1 MKLVAIAFTLAFAAA
16 AALQL
21 NDPDPVR
28 WIAIYAAAALVSIA
42 TALRRAP
49 PALHL
54 GLGVVA
60 VAWAARLLPTIVR
73 EAALTGS
80 EMEREFGGLLLV
92 ALGMALLHRDARRPA
107 GPVIDSGA

>member
-1 MKLVAIAFTLAFAAA
+1 MKLVAIAFTLAFAAM

-42 TALRRAP
+42 SALRRAP

-54 GLGVVA
+54 GLGAVA
-60 VAWAARLLPTIVR
+60 VAWAALLLPTIVR

-80 EMEREFGGLLLV
+80 EIEREFGGLLLV
-92 ALGMALLHRDARRPA
+92 ALGMAQLRRDARRPA

>member
-1 MKLVAIAFTLAFAAA
+1 MKPVAIAFTLAFAAA
-16 AALQL
+16 AALQV
-21 NDPDPVR
+21 NDPDPVS

-60 VAWAARLLPTIVR
+60 VAWAALLLPDIVR
-73 EAALTGS
+73 EAALTGT

-92 ALGMALLHRDARRPA
+92 ALGMALLRRDARRA
-107 GPVIDSGA
+107 AAPVIDSGA